1 MARPQ
6 RLRDALLG
14 SVGRGERRLTWP
26 DGVDARVMILD
37 DDLMLRNDRMVA
49 CVDITEAVVPPEIFC
64 GRNLRDRSPRV
75 AR

>member
-1 MARPQ
+1 
-6 RLRDALLG
+6 
-14 SVGRGERRLTWP
+14 
-26 DGVDARVMILD
+26 MILD